1 MTAWEKAGI
10 IAAVLIGALDALIA
24 TTRAAR
30 TAREPDTLKLADLTT
45 AVGQPL
51 GGDYEY
57 QLAHAEG
64 WLPAHDG
71 TAWGW
76 RRT

>member
-30 TAREPDTLKLADLTT
+30 TAREPDTLKLADLT
-45 AVGQPL
+45 AVVGQPL
-51 GGDYEY
+51 GGDHEY

-64 WLPAHDG
+64 WLPA
-71 TAWGW
+71 
-76 RRT
+76 RRIEPVEWTR

>member
-1 MTAWEKAGI
+1 VTAWEKAAI

-30 TAREPDTLKLADLTT
+30 EPDTLELADLT
-45 AVGQPL
+45 AVVGQPL
-51 GGDYEY
+51 GGDHEY

-64 WLPAHDG
+64 WLPA
-71 TAWGW
+71 
-76 RRT
+76 RRIEPVEWKR

>member
-24 TTRAAR
+24 TTRAVR
-30 TAREPDTLKLADLTT
+30 TAREPDTLKLADLTA

-51 GGDYEY
+51 GGDHEY
-57 QLAHAEG
+57 QLAQHGETR
-64 WLPAHDG
+64 WLPTGFAD
-71 TAWGW
+71 
-76 RRT
+76 R

>member
-30 TAREPDTLKLADLTT
+30 EPDTLELADLTA

-51 GGDYEY
+51 GGDHEY

-71 TAWGW
+71 TAWEW
-76 RRT
+76 KR